1 MNSSEIAVKYI
12 MEKLISI
19 VITKSTRTEIEKK
32 IPTYCYDYLH
42 NLLNDTLNLDIITC
56 DIDLTEKQL
65 PNFNDDNK
73 QTEIYF
79 VNRIYGINDYAL
91 MPQPVNYILK

>member
-1 MNSSEIAVKYI
+1 MNGSEFAVKYI

-19 VITKSTRTEIEKK
+19 VITKSSRTEIEKK
-32 IPTYCYDYLH
+32 LPSFCYEYLH
-42 NLLNDTLNLDIITC
+42 NLLTDTLNLEIITC

-65 PNFNDDNK
+65 PNFDENK

-79 VNRIYGINDYAL
+79 VNRIYGINDWAM
-91 MPQPVNYILK
+91 MPQPVNNI